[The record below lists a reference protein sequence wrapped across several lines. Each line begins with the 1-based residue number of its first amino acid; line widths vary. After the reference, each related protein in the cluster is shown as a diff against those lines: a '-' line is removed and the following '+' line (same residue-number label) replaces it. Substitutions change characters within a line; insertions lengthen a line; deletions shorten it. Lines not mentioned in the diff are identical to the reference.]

1 MEMSYSRK
9 SAQNALLY
17 PHEVMPERFIS
28 ETVKSIPPSGIRKF
42 FDLVLEMDGVISLGV
57 GEPDFVTPWHIR
69 EACIYSLEKGMTSY
83 TSNLGL
89 LELRELI
96 SKCYR
101 NDYDIDYD
109 PGSEILVT
117 TGVSEAADLAF
128 RAIINPGDEI
138 IVPEPCYVSYKP
150 SVFLAGGVPV
160 PVPTYCENE
169 FRAGADQIKESIT
182 ERTKALVLSYPNN
195 PTGAVMRKSDLEEIA
210 DVVVENDLAVISD
223 EVYGKLTYDG
233 SHTCFSSLSGMKE
246 RSIILNGFSKSHA
259 MTGLR
264 LGYAAGSEPLIAAM
278 TKVHQYSMLCAPVTA
293 QMGGIEALKN
303 GDGEMKKMVR
313 EYDRRRRLIVRGL
326 NKLGLDCF
334 EPKGA
339 FYAFPSIKSTGLT
352 SEEFAGRLLK
362 EQKVAVV
369 PGDVFGDCGAGYL
382 RCSYAT
388 SREELIEALDRIEA
402 FLNSL

>member
-1 MEMSYSRK
+1 MSYSRK
-9 SAQNALLY
+9 SARSALLSLR
-17 PHEVMPERFIS
+17 EARPEKFVAEHVRQ
-28 ETVKSIPPSGIRKF
+28 IPPSGIRKF

-69 EACIYSLEKGMTSY
+69 EACIYSLEKGTTSY
-83 TSNLGL
+83 TSNYGL

-101 NDYDIDYD
+101 KEQGVDYD
-109 PGSEILVT
+109 PKSEVLVT

-128 RAIINPGDEI
+128 RAVIDPGDEV

-150 SVFLAGGVPV
+150 SVSLAGGTPI
-160 PVPTYCENE
+160 PVPTYQKNE
-169 FRAGADQIKESIT
+169 FRVTAEQIEKNIT
-182 ERTKALVLSYPNN
+182 KKTKAIVLSYPNN
-195 PTGAVMRKSDLEEIA
+195 PTGAVMRKKDLEDIA
-210 DVVVENDLAVISD
+210 DVVIENDLVVISD

-233 SHTCFSSLSGMKE
+233 AHTCFSSLTGMRE

-264 LGYAAGSEPLIAAM
+264 LGYAVGSEPLIAAM
-278 TKVHQYSMLCAPVTA
+278 TKIHQYAMLCAPVTA

-303 GDGEMKKMVR
+303 GDSEVQKMTR
-313 EYDRRRRLIVRGL
+313 EYDRRRRLVVSGL
-326 NKLGLDCF
+326 NKMGLDCF
-334 EPKGA
+334 EPMGA

-352 SEEFAGRLLK
+352 SGEFAERLLK
-362 EQKVAVV
+362 EHKVAVV
-369 PGDVFGDCGAGYL
+369 PGDVFGECGEGYL

-388 SREELIEALDRIEA
+388 SREQLVEALSRIEA
-402 FLNSL
+402 FLDSL

>member
-1 MEMSYSRK
+1 MSDFLATR
-9 SAQNALLY
+9 
-17 PHEVMPERFIS
+17 
-28 ETVKSIPPSGIRKF
+28 VKKIPPSGIRKF

-69 EACIYSLEKGMTSY
+69 EACIYSLEKGQTSY
-83 TSNLGL
+83 TSNHGL

-101 NDYDIDYD
+101 KDYDIDYN
-109 PGSEILVT
+109 PENEILVT

-128 RAIINPGDEI
+128 RAVINPGDEVI
-138 IVPEPCYVSYKP
+138 IPEPCYVSYKP
-150 SVFLAGGVPV
+150 SVFLAGGKPV
-160 PVPTYCENE
+160 PVPTYREDE
-169 FRAGADQIKESIT
+169 FRVTAEQIKKSIT
-182 ERTKALVLSYPNN
+182 DKTKALVLSYPNN
-195 PTGAVMRKSDLEEIA
+195 PTGAVMRKKDLEEIA
-210 DVVVENDLAVISD
+210 DVVNENDLVVISD

-233 SHTCFSSLSGMKE
+233 SHTCFSSISGMKE
-246 RSIILNGFSKSHA
+246 RSVILNGLSKSHA

-264 LGYAAGSEPLIAAM
+264 LGYAAGSEELIGAM
-278 TKVHQYSMLCAPVTA
+278 TKIHQYTMLCAPITA
-293 QMGGIEALKN
+293 QMGAIEALKN
-303 GDGEMKKMVR
+303 GDGEMQKMVR
-313 EYDRRRRLIVRGL
+313 EYDRRRRLIVSGL

-334 EPKGA
+334 LPGGA
-339 FYAFPSIKSTGLT
+339 FYAFPSIKSTGMT

-388 SREELIEALDRIEA
+388 SREELIEALARIEA
-402 FLNSL
+402 FIEKL

>member
-1 MEMSYSRK
+1 MSYSRK
-9 SAQNALLY
+9 SAKSALLS
-17 PHEVMPERFIS
+17 PRKTMSEFVAERVR
-28 ETVKSIPPSGIRKF
+28 EIPPSGIRKF

-69 EACIYSLEKGMTSY
+69 EACIYSLEKGATSY
-83 TSNLGL
+83 TSNYGL

-101 NDYDIDYD
+101 KDHNLDYN
-109 PGSEILVT
+109 PANEILVT

-128 RAIINPGDEI
+128 RAIINPGDEVI
-138 IVPEPCYVSYKP
+138 IPEPCYVSYKP

-160 PVPTYCENE
+160 PVPTYREDE
-169 FRAGADQIKESIT
+169 FRITAGQIKENIT
-182 ERTKALVLSYPNN
+182 DKTKALVLSYPNN
-195 PTGAVMRKSDLEEIA
+195 PTGAVMGKKDLREIA
-210 DVVVENDLAVISD
+210 DAVNENDLAVISD
-223 EVYGKLTYDG
+223 EVYGKLTYEG
-233 SHTCFSSLSGMKE
+233 SHTCFSEIQGMRE
-246 RSIILNGFSKSHA
+246 RSIILNGLSKSHA

-264 LGYAAGSEPLIAAM
+264 IGFAVGNEELIGAM
-278 TKVHQYSMLCAPVTA
+278 TKIHQYSMLCAPITA
-293 QMGGIEALKN
+293 QMGAIEALKN

-313 EYDRRRRLIVRGL
+313 EYDRRRRLVVDGL
-326 NKLGLDCF
+326 NKMGLDCF
-334 EPKGA
+334 EPGGA
-339 FYAFPSIKSTGLT
+339 FYAFPSIKSTGIT

-388 SREELIEALDRIEA
+388 SREELVEALSRIEA
-402 FLNSL
+402 FINSL